1 MITKKN
7 QIKKPYTKDLSFT
20 NNQNESS
27 YMATKVN
34 TTMNLQTQHKR
45 SSSNFKKINSSK
57 FLRNT
62 NESKKPTSRSK
73 KPIMGSI
80 ITNNIALQAKKSSK
94 GLHTKLKTD
103 IIPYI
108 PSEGNKP
115 SGIPNSFQVI
125 KKPFIVKTQKEN
137 SISELIQNL
146 ISDKGIESTPQ
157 YAMEYIPDIYSNLLL
172 EEKMSPLKPTFG
184 YMAHQG
190 EINEQMRAILIDWII
205 DVHLKFH
212 FNEETLYLTIRIIDL
227 YLSLVPILRANLQLL
242 GVTALFIACKE
253 EEISFPHIKEYV
265 YITDNAYTKEQI
277 LAMEFHVLKV
287 IQFNIV
293 SPSPLRFYEI
303 ISLALGFD
311 KKLFY
316 FGRFLMESFIIDY
329 RITKYSASVIAS
341 SCAYLVMKVFKI
353 DNYQLCYDKRMYN
366 LNEGET
372 RNGVEIIKECAKDI
386 CYFVDLLNKGK
397 LEATKKKYSTD
408 ALYNVASLMF
418 ISK

>member
-1 MITKKN
+1 MMTKKN
-7 QIKKPYTKDLSFT
+7 QIKKSNTKDLSFT
-20 NNQNESS
+20 NNQNECS

-34 TTMNLQTQHKR
+34 TTMNLQTHYKR
-45 SSSNFKKINSSK
+45 TSSNFKKINSSK
-57 FLRNT
+57 SLRNT
-62 NESKKPTSRSK
+62 NNSKKPTSRSK
-73 KPIMGSI
+73 KPIMANI
-80 ITNNIALQAKKSSK
+80 ITNNIVLQAKKSSK
-94 GLHTKLKTD
+94 GLHIKLKTD

-108 PSEGNKP
+108 PSEGNKTFHQ
-115 SGIPNSFQVI
+115 GIPNSFQVI

-137 SISELIQNL
+137 TISELIQDL
-146 ISDKGIESTPQ
+146 ISNKGYESTPQ
-157 YAMEYIPDIYSNLLL
+157 YAMEYIPDIYMNLLQ
-172 EEKMSPLKPTFG
+172 EEKMSPLKPIFG

-212 FNEETLYLTIRIIDL
+212 FNEETLYLTIKIIDL

-329 RITKYSASVIAS
+329 RITK
-341 SCAYLVMKVFKI
+341 
-353 DNYQLCYDKRMYN
+353 
-366 LNEGET
+366 
-372 RNGVEIIKECAKDI
+372 
-386 CYFVDLLNKGK
+386 
-397 LEATKKKYSTD
+397 
-408 ALYNVASLMF
+408 
-418 ISK
+418 